1 MCFVRPKN
9 QWLCPAPGLATRLAS
24 PCEHEAC
31 SISSQVAAAKT
42 VNHFMK
48 LCGLTLTYFCIVQTA
63 AVMLVQASE
72 DKECAHVSV
81 CAQWKGLL
89 SAPCATCTSCLVQ
102 RFFRRPFPAVV
113 PHEGYGAGFFVSGV
127 LPASALWCVGHS
139 GRACA
144 SEAYKLVSSQA
155 FAGVGV
161 SCLCK
166 LLKIKNARMLA
177 CARSAKACWAL
188 CAQPVQVAWFKD
200 LSDAFFQQ

>member
-1 MCFVRPKN
+1 MCFARPKN

-81 CAQWKGLL
+81 CA
-89 SAPCATCTSCLVQ
+89 
-102 RFFRRPFPAVV
+102 
-113 PHEGYGAGFFVSGV
+113 
-127 LPASALWCVGHS
+127 
-139 GRACA
+139 
-144 SEAYKLVSSQA
+144 
-155 FAGVGV
+155 
-161 SCLCK
+161 
-166 LLKIKNARMLA
+166 
-177 CARSAKACWAL
+177 RSAK
-188 CAQPVQVAWFKD
+188 PVQVAWFED
-200 LSDAFFQQ
+200 FSDAFFLQWFRMKGMVLGSLFRVCWQLLLFGSVVRAPFWKGLCF